1 MKRILIIAMFL
12 VGMASVNAQGFKAGI
27 AGGYI
32 TELEGIGVSADLI
45 YELNEKWGISNTT
58 TFTVIEDNNIR
69 TKWLALD
76 LNGRYKIVDELYA
89 IAGVEMLS
97 LAYKNASDFGIL
109 TGSGNIPPSST
120 EFGGNLGAGYKYNL
134 IDNINIFGE
143 VKYTFI
149 DNVVLASSGYIHGRL
164 GLLFDF

>member
-1 MKRILIIAMFL
+1 MKRIFFIVLFL
-12 VGMASVNAQGFKAGI
+12 VGAVSMNAQGFKAGI

-32 TELEGIGVSADLI
+32 SELEGIGVSADLI
-45 YELNEKWGISNTT
+45 YELNEKWGVSNTT
-58 TFTVIEDNNIR
+58 TFSVVEDRNIR

-97 LAYKNASDFGIL
+97 LSYKNANDFGIL
-109 TGSGNIPPSST
+109 TGSGDIPPSST
-120 EFGGNLGAGYKYNL
+120 EFGGNLGAGYKINL
-134 IDNINIFGE
+134 IDNVNLFGE

-149 DNVVLASSGYIHGRL
+149 DNVVLASSGYIHARL